1 MTLVLIEDVHIFYIF
16 NTCRAK
22 QLFIEDRMKQNTLKR
37 SQAFAFLYKETI
49 GNKIN

>member
-16 NTCRAK
+16 NTHGAK
-22 QLFIEDRMKQNTLKR
+22 LLFLEERMKQNTPKR

>member
-1 MTLVLIEDVHIFYIF
+1 MTLVLIKDVHIFYIF
-16 NTCRAK
+16 NTCMTK
-22 QLFIEDRMKQNTLKR
+22 QLFIEERMKQNTPKR